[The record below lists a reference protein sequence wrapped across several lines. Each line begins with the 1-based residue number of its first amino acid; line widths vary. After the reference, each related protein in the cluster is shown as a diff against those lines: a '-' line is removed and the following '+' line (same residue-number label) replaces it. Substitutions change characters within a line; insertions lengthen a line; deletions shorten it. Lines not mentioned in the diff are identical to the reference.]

1 MIRKTWV
8 WMVLTVCTLIIVTAN
23 LFMTL
28 KLSEDLE
35 MIQADPS
42 PRRSLPCQAIP
53 IRFATDHPDC
63 VNELLYHMN
72 VTNVRF
78 LSRINLSK

>member
-1 MIRKTWV
+1 MPIKKHWYMAVAICLVIMT
-8 WMVLTVCTLIIVTAN
+8 TAN
-23 LFMTL
+23 LVMTI
-28 KLSEDLE
+28 KVSQD
-35 MIQADPS
+35 IKVISAVS
-42 PRRSLPCQAIP
+42 PKPRSLPCESIP
-53 IRFATDHPDC
+53 VRFALDHPDC